1 MPRGQEKVRVPK
13 ADLSEVSRLSDGTY
27 GYVLRYRIISED
39 QNRFSHWSP
48 IKEIKIPQVSTVNG
62 DVAVSATTSGNI
74 VQIVWEDPSN
84 WPSYDIFLKLDGG
97 QYAYRATTQTR
108 QDSFLIGYSNNF
120 FQVAIQVAS
129 NEKEKAASLTIFESQ
144 QIDLVELS

>member
-13 ADLSEVSRLSDGTY
+13 ADLSEVSRLSDDTY

-48 IKEIKIPQVSTVNG
+48 IREIKIPQVATVNG

-84 WPSYDIFLKLDGG
+84 WPGYDIFLKLDGG
-97 QYAYRATTQTR
+97 QYVYRATTQTR
-108 QDSFLIGYSNNF
+108 QDSFLIDYSNNF